1 MKSKVFKATEKGL
14 PGVCVLSHGIIKA
27 VEKIEETSFNTAV
40 SVRAKRTGNTEKQ
53 CADELCKEYNAVL
66 ESIDSKVDKL
76 RSMIRRDK
84 ESVVISGEVQT
95 AWEPKLC

>member
-1 MKSKVFKATEKGL
+1 MKTKLFKATEKGL
-14 PGVCVLSHGIIKA
+14 LGVCVLSHGIVKV
-27 VEKIEETSFNTAV
+27 VEKIEESSFNKAV
-40 SVRAKRTGNTEKQ
+40 SVRAKRTGNAEKQ
-53 CADELCKEYNAVL
+53 CADELSDEYNAVL

-84 ESVVISGEVQT
+84 ESGVISGEVQT

>member
-1 MKSKVFKATEKGL
+1 MKSKVLKATEKGL
-14 PGVCVLSHGIIKA
+14 LGVCVLSHGIIKA
-27 VEKIEETSFNTAV
+27 VEKIEETSFNKAV

-53 CADELCKEYNAVL
+53 CADELCDEYNAVL

-84 ESVVISGEVQT
+84 ASGVISGEVKT
-95 AWEPKLC
+95 AWEPKVC

>member
-1 MKSKVFKATEKGL
+1 MLKATEKGL
-14 PGVCVLSHGIIKA
+14 LSVSVISHGIVKV
-27 VEKIEETSFNTAV
+27 VEKIEETSFNKAV

-53 CADELCKEYNAVL
+53 CADELCDEYNAVL
-66 ESIDSKVDKL
+66 ESIDAKVERL

-84 ESVVISGEVQT
+84 ESGVISSEVQT

>member
-1 MKSKVFKATEKGL
+1 MLKATEKGL
-14 PGVCVLSHGIIKA
+14 LSVSVISHGIVKV
-27 VEKIEETSFNTAV
+27 VEKIEETSFNKAV

-53 CADELCKEYNAVL
+53 CADELCDEYNAVL
-66 ESIDSKVDKL
+66 ESIDAKVDRL

-84 ESVVISGEVQT
+84 ESGVISSEVQT

>member
-1 MKSKVFKATEKGL
+1 MKTRLFKATEKGL
-14 PGVCVLSHGIIKA
+14 LSVCVLSHGIVKA
-27 VEKIEETSFNTAV
+27 VEKIEEASFNKAV

-53 CADELCKEYNAVL
+53 CAYELCDEYNAVL

-84 ESVVISGEVQT
+84 ESSVISSEVKT
-95 AWEPKLC
+95 VWEPKVC

>member
-1 MKSKVFKATEKGL
+1 MEKKEIIEKLQEIFRDVFDNEEIEDK
-14 PGVCVLSHGIIKA
+14 I
-27 VEKIEETSFNTAV
+27 EKIEETSFNKAV

-53 CADELCKEYNAVL
+53 CADELCEEYNAVL
-66 ESIDSKVDKL
+66 ESIDNKVERL

-84 ESVVISGEVQT
+84 ESGVISSEVKT

>member
-1 MKSKVFKATEKGL
+1 MLKATEKGL
-14 PGVCVLSHGIIKA
+14 LSVCVISHGIVKA
-27 VEKIEETSFNTAV
+27 VEKIEETSFNKAV

-53 CADELCKEYNAVL
+53 CADELCDEYNSVL

-84 ESVVISGEVQT
+84 ASGVISSEVKT

>member
-1 MKSKVFKATEKGL
+1 MKTRLFKATEKGL
-14 PGVCVLSHGIIKA
+14 LSVCVLSHGIIKA
-27 VEKIEETSFNTAV
+27 VEKIEETSFNKAV

-53 CADELCKEYNAVL
+53 CADELCDEYNAVL
-66 ESIDSKVDKL
+66 KSIDAKVDKL

-84 ESVVISGEVQT
+84 ESGVISGEVQT

>member
-1 MKSKVFKATEKGL
+1 MKTKLFKATEKGL
-14 PGVCVLSHGIIKA
+14 LGVCVLSHGIIKA
-27 VEKIEETSFNTAV
+27 VEKLEESSFNKAV

-53 CADELCKEYNAVL
+53 CADELCEEYNAVL

-84 ESVVISGEVQT
+84 ASGVISGEVKT
-95 AWEPKLC
+95 LWEAKIC

>member
-1 MKSKVFKATEKGL
+1 MKSKVLKATEKGL
-14 PGVCVLSHGIIKA
+14 LGVCVLSHGIVKV
-27 VEKIEETSFNTAV
+27 VEKIEETSFNKAV

-53 CADELCKEYNAVL
+53 CADELCEEYNAVL

-84 ESVVISGEVQT
+84 ASGVISGEVKT
-95 AWEPKLC
+95 VWEPKLC

>member
-1 MKSKVFKATEKGL
+1 MLKATEKGL
-14 PGVCVLSHGIIKA
+14 LSVCVLSHGIVKA
-27 VEKIEETSFNTAV
+27 VEKIEEASFNKAV

-53 CADELCKEYNAVL
+53 CADELCDEYNAVL

-84 ESVVISGEVQT
+84 ASGVISSEVKT